1 MIYLDNA
8 ATTKPLKE
16 VQECISEYTINQWY
30 NPSALYKNANQVRL
44 DVENARKKI
53 AKFINANSDEIY
65 FTSGATESNNWALRG
80 FVDYCIANKYKPIII
95 TSAIEHKSITDCL
108 IGLMS
113 VYSELRVYE
122 VRVHKK
128 TGFIDEKYLQN
139 ILQIVFK
146 KYYNIE
152 KYKILVSVQYA
163 NSEIGTI
170 QNTERIAKIVH
181 AYGGIIHTDAT
192 QVFGHLPINVGY
204 EQIDML
210 SASAQKCGGL
220 KGTGILYKAKNCN
233 CIKPL
238 IYGSQEKSNRGGT
251 ENVVGIMAMSK
262 AIDCFDKTYNQVSY
276 VVKMKKY
283 FEKRLIEK
291 FDCKINGHWIDDN
304 DEIERDCTEYRLP
317 NNLNVTFPQ
326 NITGEALIYM
336 LDSAG
341 IMISSGSACNS
352 RTNKLSPI
360 LKAIGLTD
368 EEIMRTIR
376 ITIPDDI
383 TKEEI
388 DIVVNETDKAIK
400 VLTNS

>member
-16 VQECISEYTINQWY
+16 VQECVAEYMTDKWC

-44 DVENARKKI
+44 DIENARKNI

-80 FVDYCIANKYKPIII
+80 FVDYCIANKIKPIII

-108 IGLMS
+108 IGMMS
-113 VYSELRVYE
+113 IYSELSVYE

-128 TGFIDEKYLQN
+128 IGFIDEKHLQN
-139 ILQIVFK
+139 ILQIIFK

-152 KYKILVSVQYA
+152 QYKILVSVQYA

-170 QNTERIAKIVH
+170 QDIERITQLVH
-181 AYGGIIHTDAT
+181 SYDGIIHTDAT
-192 QVFGHLPINVGY
+192 QAFGHLPINVDY
-204 EQIDML
+204 EHIDML

-220 KGTGILYKAKNCN
+220 KGVGILYKSKNCD

-238 IYGSQEKSNRGGT
+238 IYGSQENDNRGGT
-251 ENVVGIMAMSK
+251 ENVIGIMAMSK
-262 AIDCFDKTYNQVSY
+262 AVDCLDKTFNHIGYIIG
-276 VVKMKKY
+276 MKKY
-283 FEKRLIEK
+283 FEKQLIDK
-291 FDCKINGHWIDDN
+291 FGCKINGHWIDDN
-304 DEIERDCTEYRLP
+304 NEMLRDCNEYRLP

-352 RTNKLSPI
+352 RTNKLSPV

-376 ITIPDDI
+376 ITIPNDI
-383 TKEEI
+383 TMGEI
-388 DIVVNETDKAIK
+388 NTVINEIDKAIK
-400 VLTNS
+400 ILTS

>member
-16 VQECISEYTINQWY
+16 VQECVAEYMTDKWC

-44 DVENARKKI
+44 DIENARKNI

-80 FVDYCIANKYKPIII
+80 FVDYCIANKIKPIII

-113 VYSELRVYE
+113 IYSELSVYE

-128 TGFIDEKYLQN
+128 IGFIDEKHLQN
-139 ILQIVFK
+139 ILQIIFK
-146 KYYNIE
+146 KYHNIE
-152 KYKILVSVQYA
+152 QYKILVSVQYA

-170 QNTERIAKIVH
+170 QDIERIAQLVH
-181 AYGGIIHTDAT
+181 SYDGIIHTDAT
-192 QVFGHLPINVGY
+192 QTFGHLPINVDY
-204 EQIDML
+204 EHIDML
-210 SASAQKCGGL
+210 SASSQKFGGL
-220 KGTGILYKAKNCN
+220 KGTGILYKSKYCD

-238 IYGSQEKSNRGGT
+238 IYGAQENSKRGGT
-251 ENVVGIMAMSK
+251 ENVIGIMAMSK
-262 AIDCFDKTYNQVSY
+262 AVDCFDKTYNQVNY

-283 FEKRLIEK
+283 FEKQLIDK
-291 FDCKINGHWIDDN
+291 FGCKINGHWIDDN
-304 DEIERDCTEYRLP
+304 NEMLRDCNEYRLP

-352 RTNKLSPI
+352 RTNQLSPV

-376 ITIPDDI
+376 ITIPDNI

-388 DIVVNETDKAIK
+388 DIVVNEIDKIIK
-400 VLTNS
+400 ILTS

>member
-8 ATTKPLKE
+8 ATAKPLKE
-16 VQECISEYTINQWY
+16 VQECVAEYMTDKWY

-44 DVENARKKI
+44 DIENARKNI

-80 FVDYCIANKYKPIII
+80 FIDYCIANKYRPIII

-108 IGLMS
+108 IGMMS
-113 VYSELRVYE
+113 IYSELRVYE

-128 TGFIDEKYLQN
+128 TGFIDEKNLQN
-139 ILQIVFK
+139 ILQIIFK

-170 QNTERIAKIVH
+170 QDIERIAQIVH
-181 AYGGIIHTDAT
+181 AYDGIIHTDAT

-233 CIKPL
+233 YIMPL
-238 IYGSQEKSNRGGT
+238 IYGSQENDNRGGT

-262 AIDCFDKTYNQVSY
+262 AINCIDKTFNQVSN
-276 VVKMKKY
+276 VIKMKKY
-283 FEKRLIEK
+283 FEFQLVGN
-291 FDCKINGHWIDDN
+291 FGCKINGHWIDDN
-304 DEIERDCTEYRLP
+304 DEMLRDCNEYRLP

-352 RTNKLSPI
+352 RTNQLSPV

-388 DIVVNETDKAIK
+388 DIVVNEIDKIIK
-400 VLTNS
+400 ILTS

>member
-16 VQECISEYTINQWY
+16 VQECVSEYMSDKWY
-30 NPSALYKNANQVRL
+30 NPSALYKSANQVRS
-44 DVENARKKI
+44 DIEKARKNI
-53 AKFINANSDEIY
+53 AKFINANTDEIY
-65 FTSGATESNNWALRG
+65 FTSGATESNNWVLRG
-80 FVDYCIANKYKPIII
+80 FVDYCVANRIKPIII

-113 VYSELRVYE
+113 VYSKLEVYE
-122 VRVHKK
+122 VSVCNKSGCINKNNLHQ
-128 TGFIDEKYLQN
+128 ILKY
-139 ILQIVFK
+139 IHS
-146 KYYNIE
+146 KYPTTY
-152 KYKILVSVQYA
+152 KYKILVFIQYA

-170 QNTERIAKIVH
+170 QDIKSIAQIVH
-181 AYGGIIHTDAT
+181 SYDGFIHTDAT
-192 QVFGHLPINVGY
+192 QAFGHIPIDVKSEY
-204 EQIDML
+204 IDLL
-210 SASAQKCGGL
+210 SASSQKCGGL
-220 KGTGILYKAKNCN
+220 KGTGILYKAKYCD

-238 IYGSQEKSNRGGT
+238 IYGSQENSERGGT
-251 ENVVGIMAMSK
+251 ENVIGIMAMSK
-262 AIDCFDKTYNQVSY
+262 AIDCLDKTFNHIGYII
-276 VVKMKKY
+276 KMKKY
-283 FEKRLIEK
+283 FEKQLIDK
-291 FDCKINGHWIDDN
+291 FGCKINGHWIDDN
-304 DEIERDCTEYRLP
+304 NEFLRDCNEYRLP

-352 RTNKLSPI
+352 RTNKLSPV

-376 ITIPDDI
+376 ITIHDDI

-388 DIVVNETDKAIK
+388 DIVVNEIDKIIK
-400 VLTNS
+400 ILTS

>member
-16 VQECISEYTINQWY
+16 VQECVSEYMSDKWY
-30 NPSALYKNANQVRL
+30 NPSALYKNANQVRS
-44 DVENARKKI
+44 DIEKARKNI
-53 AKFINANSDEIY
+53 ANFINANTDEIY

-95 TSAIEHKSITDCL
+95 TSAMEHKSITDCL
-108 IGLMS
+108 IGMMS
-113 VYSELRVYE
+113 IYSELRVYE

-128 TGFIDEKYLQN
+128 TGFIDEKHLQN
-139 ILQIVFK
+139 ILQMVFD
-146 KYYNIE
+146 KYYNLY

-170 QNTERIAKIVH
+170 QDIKRIAPIVH

-192 QVFGHLPINVGY
+192 QAFGHTSINVDY
-204 EQIDML
+204 EDIDML

-220 KGTGILYKAKNCN
+220 KGTGILYKSKHYNF
-233 CIKPL
+233 IKPL
-238 IYGSQEKSNRGGT
+238 IYGTQENGERGGT
-251 ENVVGIMAMSK
+251 ENVIGIMAMSK
-262 AIDCFDKTYNQVSY
+262 AVDYCRNVQINTE
-276 VVKMKKY
+276 VVIKNRNY
-283 FEKRLIEK
+283 FVYQLITR
-291 FDCKINGHWIDDN
+291 FDCKVNGIIGDYLHGFFDN
-304 DEIERDCTEYRLP
+304 RLP
-317 NNLNVTFPQ
+317 NNINVTFPQ

-352 RTNKLSPI
+352 RTNKLSPV
-360 LKAIGLTD
+360 LKAIGLSD
-368 EEIMRTIR
+368 EEIIKTIR
-376 ITIPDDI
+376 ITIPDNI

-388 DIVVNETDKAIK
+388 DIVLNEIDRAIK

>member
-16 VQECISEYTINQWY
+16 VQECVSEYMSDKWY
-30 NPSALYKNANQVRL
+30 NPSALYKNANQVRS
-44 DVENARKKI
+44 DIEKARKNI
-53 AKFINANSDEIY
+53 ANFINSNTDEIY
-65 FTSGATESNNWALRG
+65 FTSGATESNNWVLRG
-80 FVDYCIANKYKPIII
+80 FVDYCVSNRIKPIII

-122 VRVHKK
+122 TIVDKK
-128 TGFIDEKYLQN
+128 TGFINYKHLQN
-139 ILQIVFK
+139 ILQTVFK
-146 KYYNIE
+146 KYYNAE
-152 KYKILVSVQYA
+152 KYKILVSIQYA

-170 QNTERIAKIVH
+170 QDIKRISEIVH
-181 AYGGIIHTDAT
+181 LYNGYFHTDAT
-192 QVFGHLPINVGY
+192 QVFGHIPIDV
-204 EQIDML
+204 ECEHIDLL
-210 SASAQKCGGL
+210 SASSQKCGGL
-220 KGTGILYKAKNCN
+220 KGTGILYKTKCCD

-238 IYGSQEKSNRGGT
+238 IYGSQENSERGGT
-251 ENVVGIMAMSK
+251 ENVIGIMAMSK

-283 FEKRLIEK
+283 FEKQLIEK

-304 DEIERDCTEYRLP
+304 DEMERDCTEYRLP

-352 RTNKLSPI
+352 RTNQLSPV
-360 LKAIGLTD
+360 LKAVGLTD

-376 ITIPDDI
+376 ITIPDNI

-388 DIVVNETDKAIK
+388 DIVINEIDKIIK
-400 VLTNS
+400 ILTS

>member
-16 VQECISEYTINQWY
+16 VQECVSEYMTDKWY
-30 NPSALYKNANQVRL
+30 NPSALYKNANVVHS
-44 DVENARKKI
+44 DIENARQNI
-53 AKFINANSDEIY
+53 AKFINANRDEIY
-65 FTSGATESNNWALRG
+65 FTSGATESNNWVLRG
-80 FVDYCIANKYKPIII
+80 FVDYCIVNKYKPIIV

-113 VYSELRVYE
+113 IYSELRVYE

-128 TGFIDEKYLQN
+128 TGFIDEKNLQN
-139 ILQIVFK
+139 ILQMVFK
-146 KYYNIE
+146 KYDNIE

-170 QNTERIAKIVH
+170 QDIERIAQIVH

-192 QVFGHLPINVGY
+192 QVFGHIPIDV
-204 EQIDML
+204 ECEHIDLL
-210 SASAQKCGGL
+210 SASSQKCGGL
-220 KGTGILYKAKNCN
+220 KGTGILYKSKYCD

-238 IYGSQEKSNRGGT
+238 IYGSQENSKRGGT
-251 ENVVGIMAMSK
+251 ENVIGIMAMSK
-262 AIDCFDKTYNQVSY
+262 AIDCIDKTFNHIGYIIG
-276 VVKMKKY
+276 MKKY
-283 FEKRLIEK
+283 FEKQLIDK
-291 FDCKINGHWIDDN
+291 FGCKINGHWIDDN
-304 DEIERDCTEYRLP
+304 NEMLRDCNEYRLP

-352 RTNKLSPI
+352 RTNKLSPV
-360 LKAIGLTD
+360 LKAIGLSD
-368 EEIMRTIR
+368 EEIMKTIR
-376 ITIPDDI
+376 ITLPDDI

-388 DIVVNETDKAIK
+388 DIVVNEIDKIIK
-400 VLTNS
+400 ILTS